1 MHIEISSSQ
10 VANILVQYF
19 SSIFKWKDKTNPHKG
34 RLRLQHFKKSG
45 NSNASQSLR
54 ENDS

>member
-10 VANILVQYF
+10 IANILVQYF